1 MYELGPTMTTY
12 YKDELGH
19 SHRMRRVFAIVIIGH
34 PEHVTEVDRNGQRVD
49 ESVINDAI
57 RTYNSHLSRVEVR
70 TYKDF
75 VDAAE
80 RSLAFE
86 SESTSTDDVQV
97 SELLP

>member
-1 MYELGPTMTTY
+1 MTTY
-12 YKDELGH
+12 YKDELGL
-19 SHRMRRVFAIVIIGH
+19 SYGMRRVFATVIIGH
-34 PEHVTEVDRNGQRVD
+34 PEHVTEVDRSGQRID

-70 TYKDF
+70 TYKDL

-86 SESTSTDDVQV
+86 SSAASVLPPTTYSSTDG
-97 SELLP
+97 